1 MSNRRFSQFKFIPN
15 PFYGGDAIHPQ
26 LLPDLA
32 DVHINSAVANDY
44 IIAPHLVQYFV
55 AEENTAGF

>member
-1 MSNRRFSQFKFIPN
+1 MSNGRFSQFKFIPN

-32 DVHINSAVANDY
+32 DVHNNSAVATDY
-44 IIAPHLVQYFV
+44 IIAPDLVEYFV